1 MKQEILEK
9 RILQQVRG
17 NQPIKA
23 KKIAQILASEFDLE
37 VVKKDVN
44 SVLYSLKGAG
54 LVSVDDNFEWRIEQA
69 TAQPKRNKPVPKPPT
84 NRASSPITTRSV
96 TGLARPPVKT
106 PVYNPSKTKNNLTFE
121 FTEEQQEIIDLV
133 PSSDLLI
140 RGQAGSGKTT
150 VLAARAGNIVSTM
163 AGGSILSLTYNSALC
178 GYVKK
183 YFANAGIGRGVD
195 VHTFHEWAK
204 TSADRMG
211 YRLGGWIDEKKRK
224 KKIEQII
231 ANLLSNGESHRP
243 FNLEENS
250 EYLQWWSDEISWL
263 FGQRVN
269 QVSEYQNT
277 ERVGRGTSIRLSVS
291 DRSIVWSVFEDY
303 SQWLK
308 DTGQEDYDNP
318 GGLVFDLLSSD
329 ESELPENLRY
339 DHVLI
344 DEVQDFDRSWLLAA
358 AKIPRVSLCLA
369 GDIAQRIYKRNFT
382 WKSVGIKVQGQRTR
396 LLGSTHRA
404 TKQTMDVASC

>member
-1 MKQEILEK
+1 
-9 RILQQVRG
+9 
-17 NQPIKA
+17 
-23 KKIAQILASEFDLE
+23 
-37 VVKKDVN
+37 
-44 SVLYSLKGAG
+44 
-54 LVSVDDNFEWRIEQA
+54 
-69 TAQPKRNKPVPKPPT
+69 
-84 NRASSPITTRSV
+84 
-96 TGLARPPVKT
+96 
-106 PVYNPSKTKNNLTFE
+106 
-121 FTEEQQEIIDLV
+121 
-133 PSSDLLI
+133 
-140 RGQAGSGKTT
+140 
-150 VLAARAGNIVSTM
+150 
-163 AGGSILSLTYNSALC
+163 
-178 GYVKK
+178 
-183 YFANAGIGRGVD
+183 
-195 VHTFHEWAK
+195 
-204 TSADRMG
+204 
-211 YRLGGWIDEKKRK
+211 
-224 KKIEQII
+224 
-231 ANLLSNGESHRP
+231 
-243 FNLEENS
+243 
-250 EYLQWWSDEISWL
+250 LQWWSDEISWL